1 MELNHSIPN
10 DYVNNT
16 HIDSKENSEDYW
28 ILFIILGPIAVILC
42 ISICVH
48 IYSNIIKK
56 YVKCHTDNKIIVESI
71 VNPIYLDET
80 NCSV

>member
-16 HIDSKENSEDYW
+16 NIDSKANSEDYW
-28 ILFIILGPIAVILC
+28 ILFIMLGPIAVILC
-42 ISICVH
+42 ISIC
-48 IYSNIIKK
+48 IYIYNNIIKK
-56 YVKCHTDNKIIVESI
+56 CNTNNKIIVESI